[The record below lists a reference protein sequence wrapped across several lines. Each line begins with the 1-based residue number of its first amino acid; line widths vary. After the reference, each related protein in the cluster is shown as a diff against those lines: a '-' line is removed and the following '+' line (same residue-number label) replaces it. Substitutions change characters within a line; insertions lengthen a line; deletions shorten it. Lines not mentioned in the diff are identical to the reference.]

1 MKDINELQERLK
13 EWKELTERTRWYGN
27 GWRGAGEVIQWDVYT
42 GPMIKHRA
50 AHPPLRLRS
59 LSWASEIAACEYLYT
74 PKFSSKGKEAE
85 QNWFLCVDPP
95 RAETQLKKKPRLE
108 TK

>member
-1 MKDINELQERLK
+1 
-13 EWKELTERTRWYGN
+13 
-27 GWRGAGEVIQWDVYT
+27 
-42 GPMIKHRA
+42 MIKHHE
-50 AHPPLRLRS
+50 AHPALRS
-59 LSWASEIAACEYLYT
+59 LSWASEIAACEYLYM

-95 RAETQLKKKPRLE
+95 RAEAEKKAQLE